1 MNRPDPPVTCSPEI
15 PGVSKRARAARG
27 HVGQPYFIDG
37 LIVSKRH
44 VGRGQSAAGHIHA
57 AEVSVSAWELR
68 EQKRGTGQRARVRSC
83 GRGTGLRQ
91 PGPGAVRANRP
102 LLGPHTRGE
111 PPSQLAWPYHRRRAG
126 EARDTAAPKGAEA
139 AHRHRLAGKV
149 ESANRVTTKVIFF
162 RRECGGAGL
171 NSGYRNQI
179 LRYFWANFKFTI

>member
-1 MNRPDPPVTCSPEI
+1 MRGSRCKRVDLPMNRPDPPITCSPEI

-27 HVGQPYFIDG
+27 HVGQPYFIVG

-139 AHRHRLAGKV
+139 AHSTALAGKV
-149 ESANRVTTKVIFF
+149 EAQNRVTTESHFF
-162 RRECGGAGL
+162 
-171 NSGYRNQI
+171 
-179 LRYFWANFKFTI
+179 